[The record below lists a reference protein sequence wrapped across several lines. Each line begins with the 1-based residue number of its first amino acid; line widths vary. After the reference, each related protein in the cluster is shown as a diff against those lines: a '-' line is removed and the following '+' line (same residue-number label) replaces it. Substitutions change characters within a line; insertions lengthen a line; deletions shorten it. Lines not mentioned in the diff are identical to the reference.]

1 MKLAWVSYAVDT
13 YIEYRR
19 AYEFQEPA
27 YTCTSLDWSIAP
39 HANARTG
46 LTIGVVMGAN
56 PRSSRIPANAIGHW
70 QWRDASERK
79 SGKVEQSNRYNWHWV
94 QTPLLDKLAAQR
106 QRSDQLR
113 SGSTQRE
120 PAHFIPWQPL
130 KIFVPI
136 SSCQNEAFDDIK
148 SLSHN
153 RCHGKT
159 GLIFIF
165 LSRQQHFLFISH
177 FHKDHGQRRFNLD
190 SWQYSLYL
198 YSASTLFMFFPSK
211 LVLSFPYFSLPRMLR
226 YINYQLYWILS
237 IQKDARTILPLW
249 YHIATGQKSIFF
261 SRWPF
266 FV

>member
-1 MKLAWVSYAVDT
+1 
-13 YIEYRR
+13 
-19 AYEFQEPA
+19 
-27 YTCTSLDWSIAP
+27 
-39 HANARTG
+39 
-46 LTIGVVMGAN
+46 MGAN
-56 PRSSRIPANAIGHW
+56 PRSSHIPANAIGN
-70 QWRDASERK
+70 WRDASERK
-79 SGKVEQSNRYNWHWV
+79 SGKVEQSNRYDWRWV

-136 SSCQNEAFDDIK
+136 SSCQNEALDDTK
-148 SLSHN
+148 SSSHN
-153 RCHGKT
+153 CCRGKT

-211 LVLSFPYFSLPRMLR
+211 LVLSFPNFSLPRILR
-226 YINYQLYWILS
+226 YINCQFIEYYPSRKMQG
-237 IQKDARTILPLW
+237 LPLW
-249 YHIATGQKSIFF
+249 YHIAAGQNSIFF